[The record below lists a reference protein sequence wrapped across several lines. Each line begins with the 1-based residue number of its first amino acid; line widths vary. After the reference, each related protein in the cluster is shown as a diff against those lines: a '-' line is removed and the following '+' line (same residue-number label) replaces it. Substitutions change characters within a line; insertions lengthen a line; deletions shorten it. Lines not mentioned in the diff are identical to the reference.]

1 MSSPSSSSEHSDF
14 NFNHSPTGPLSS
26 WYCESDT
33 SLNFTPFDYITTSN
47 NTLTDPPLHE
57 DDEVFMW
64 VSEEEII
71 PQPLDR
77 DMLDESMSSD
87 AGGSLS
93 RHESEEELDRDD
105 PFWEFIDEQKT
116 PQKQEDDEDE
126 ENEDDES
133 AYDGDDDE
141 D

>member
-1 MSSPSSSSEHSDF
+1 
-14 NFNHSPTGPLSS
+14 
-26 WYCESDT
+26 
-33 SLNFTPFDYITTSN
+33 
-47 NTLTDPPLHE
+47 
-57 DDEVFMW
+57 MW
-64 VSEEEII
+64 VSEEKII

-93 RHESEEELDRDD
+93 LSISLTGSSRHGSDEELDRDD
-105 PFWEFIDEQKT
+105 PFWEFIDEPKH
-116 PQKQEDDEDE
+116 PQKEEDDEDE